1 MAPPVDHT
9 KDIERHENEIHDLWS
24 ALNAKVDGIYDHMDK
39 KFEALTQAISNRLP
53 PWVTA
58 IISILTFLLGG
69 SLTVIGFLSR

>member
-1 MAPPVDHT
+1 MGPVVDHT
-9 KDIERHENEIHDLWS
+9 KDIERHENEINDLWS
-24 ALNAKVDGIYDHMDK
+24 ALNAKVDGIYDHIDK

>member
-1 MAPPVDHT
+1 MAPIDHS
-9 KDIERHENEIHDLWS
+9 KDIERHDHEINDLWS

-39 KFEALTQAISNRLP
+39 KFESLAQMISNRLP

-69 SLTVIGFLSR
+69 SLTIIGFLSR